1 CWDLRCFTAAT
12 TPPLRVVAHPIL
24 AGSIIDTRALK
35 GKPAIDRW
43 ALLRYDQLPALAAER
58 CWSSNRPTS
67 NKGGTKWRGTG
78 ATGGGGFPP
87 PGRGQRATS
96 PKAFEGVSAG

>member
-67 NKGGTKWRGTG
+67 NKGGTKWRGG
-78 ATGGGGFPP
+78 ARNPRGVVPP
-87 PGRGQRATS
+87 RGKEATRTTRHHFCGT
-96 PKAFEGVSAG
+96 ASA